1 MADSPAVPVP
11 RLGPV
16 TPTSITWEWD
26 AITGA
31 TGYQFQTAQHRDH
44 HRTGEHHGETSSTS
58 RTLTVQ
64 PGESWWFR
72 VRAEIVRDDHREH
85 SGWSNPLKAT
95 SPSS

>member
-1 MADSPAVPVP
+1 MADFPAAPVP
-11 RLGPV
+11 RLGTV

-31 TGYQFQTAQHRDH
+31 TGYQFQTAQDREHL
-44 HRTGEHHGETSSTS
+44 RTREHHGETSSTS

-72 VRAEIVRDDHREH
+72 VRAEIHRDDRWEH
-85 SGWSNPLKAT
+85 SGWSGPLKAT
-95 SPSS
+95 SSS